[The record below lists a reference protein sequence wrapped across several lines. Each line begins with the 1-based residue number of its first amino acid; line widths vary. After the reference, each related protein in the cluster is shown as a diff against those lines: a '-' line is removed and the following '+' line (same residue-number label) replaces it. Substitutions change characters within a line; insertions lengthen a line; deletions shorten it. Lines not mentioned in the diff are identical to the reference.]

1 MVVAVKD
8 EKKVT
13 QTNYITVL
21 RTVYCEH
28 QYSTVINSAVL
39 AGTVYVDM
47 YCTLHL
53 PVLEF

>member
-21 RTVYCEH
+21 RTVYCEY